1 MVRKIALPGIL
12 AVEHFDRLVGLTDG
26 ADVRGIAV
34 PGMPAGSPGMESPY
48 AVRYDVLAYD
58 SDGNITVYATRQ
70 GQTH

>member
-1 MVRKIALPGIL
+1 MQ
-12 AVEHFDRLVGLTDG
+12 RLIEEKP

-34 PGMPAGSPGMESPY
+34 PGMPAGLPGMESPY
-48 AVRYDVLAYD
+48 AVRYGVLAYD